1 MRIALHDLRLDHL
14 TVLYPGKASYPLAD
28 RVTAMPL
35 TVLVEGGPEV
45 LFRHRRR
52 KRRLTPPK
60 ERRRLGSGDT
70 LLRAAQEVGK
80 PEIGGTRRHS
90 ISRDHDRHLYGHKI
104 K

>member
-52 KRRLTPPK
+52 KGRLTPPK
-60 ERRRLGSGDT
+60 ERQRLGSGDT

-80 PEIGGTRRHS
+80 PEIGGTRPHS
-90 ISRDHDRHLYGHKI
+90 ISRDHNRHLYGRKL